1 MQYRTNILLNLRS
14 ECDSITV
21 LIFFGLV
28 ALTGMVSLNTGNV
41 YGLTDEFN
49 NTKPIKPL
57 NHTLGTEVGDN
68 NIVIMPMKELLELYN

>member
-1 MQYRTNILLNLRS
+1 MQYRRKILLNLRYES
-14 ECDSITV
+14 DFITV
-21 LIFFGLV
+21 LIFFGFV

-57 NHTLGTEVGDN
+57 NHSLGTEVGDN
-68 NIVIMPMKELLELYN
+68 HIVIMSMPELLELYN